1 MLALFLVLAI
11 VIFAVGKLPWDSG
24 GEMSLIILLIVFLI
38 LTLGGRKKRLL
49 SQVRTGH
56 AAICSKS
63 IRPLS
68 ITAF

>member
-38 LTLGGRKKRLL
+38 LTLGGRKK
-49 SQVRTGH
+49 
-56 AAICSKS
+56 
-63 IRPLS
+63 
-68 ITAF
+68 